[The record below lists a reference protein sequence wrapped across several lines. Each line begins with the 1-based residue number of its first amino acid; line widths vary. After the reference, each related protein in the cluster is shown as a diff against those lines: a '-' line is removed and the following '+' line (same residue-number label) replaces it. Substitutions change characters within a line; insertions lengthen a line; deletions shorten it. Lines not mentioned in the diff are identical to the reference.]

1 MLPFGKCA
9 ILLLRRGPL
18 FCRCNGEGPF
28 LLTGAEGGW
37 KRELKRT
44 RSFWLKNPWARSKCT
59 CRQRGLTS
67 FLGLVTHTAESPRL
81 IGDLAHFRIPQILS
95 KEGWP
100 LPVWPR
106 MWHLRRLSCLKP
118 SVCLCSMQRISCRVG
133 VTGAE
138 AACTLTKC
146 SSIHPVLIN

>member
-1 MLPFGKCA
+1 MCCPIAETWTSVLQVQW
-9 ILLLRRGPL
+9 RGSVSAHWWGG
-18 FCRCNGEGPF
+18 RVEARTEKNQE
-28 LLTGAEGGW
+28 LLTQEP
-37 KRELKRT
+37 L
-44 RSFWLKNPWARSKCT
+44 SRSKCT

-106 MWHLRRLSCLKP
+106 MWPLRRLSCLKP
-118 SVCLCSMQRISCRVG
+118 SVCLCSTQRISCWVG

-146 SSIHPVLIN
+146 SSIHPVLTN